1 MKALLIED
9 DESIAKSLVL
19 FLKEKNIILD
29 VSNRG
34 DFGLDMALNKTYDV
48 IILDYNLPHL
58 NGLEITQKIR
68 KERNYVP
75 IIMISIRSELDDKIN
90 LLDAGVDDYLTKP
103 FSLCELL
110 ARIKSVTRRPPQI
123 KDNFLKIKDLKLY
136 PDKFSVKK
144 GDKNLRLKA
153 KEFSLLEYLMNNKGA
168 YMSRQDIMEHVWDE
182 NADPFSNTIEV
193 HIMKLRKK
201 IESKKDR
208 FIFTL
213 ANRGYKID
221 DQE

>member
-9 DESIAKSLVL
+9 DEVITKSLVS

-29 VSNRG
+29 SASDG
-34 DFGLDMALNKTYDV
+34 GKGLMMAQSEIYDI
-48 IILDYNLPHL
+48 IILDYNLPTTD
-58 NGLEITQKIR
+58 GFEITRKLRSKKI
-68 KERNYVP
+68 NTP
-75 IIMISIRSELDDKIN
+75 IIMITVRSELDDK
-90 LLDAGVDDYLTKP
+90 LKLFEGGVDDYLTKP

-110 ARIKSVTRRPPQI
+110 ARIKTITRRPAEI
-123 KDNFLKIKDLKLY
+123 KENYLKIKDLKLY
-136 PDKFSVKK
+136 PDKFVVKK
-144 GDKNLRLKA
+144 NNKSIRLKA

-168 YMSRQDIMEHVWDE
+168 YVSRQDIMEHVWDE

-201 IESKKDR
+201 IEDSKNKY
-208 FIFTL
+208 IFTL

-221 DQE
+221 EEE